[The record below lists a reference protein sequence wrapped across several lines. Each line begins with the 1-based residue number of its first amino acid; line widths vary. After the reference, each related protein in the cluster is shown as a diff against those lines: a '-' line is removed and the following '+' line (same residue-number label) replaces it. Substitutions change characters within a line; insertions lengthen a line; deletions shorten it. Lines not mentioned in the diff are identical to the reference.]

1 MLLII
6 LFRCQLGSLY
16 LRRHQLGEYYKSN
29 ERCNQTRDDRLAK
42 LNTKQHTLGNMLQIY
57 NYNSSRK

>member
-29 ERCNQTRDDRLAK
+29 ECCNQARDDRLAE
-42 LNTKQHTLGNMLQIY
+42 LNAKQHTLGNMLQIY